1 MNKNQLDEMQTQ
13 RKNNI
18 GNQSFLLLMY
28 MLMIDAGLYGFGFR
42 WIDYPANIMIMV
54 TICAGIYLIR
64 LINSNAYVGPST
76 QNQRTVLRIMLTVG
90 MTVAIAAGIV
100 VLLKHTSFTNTTQ
113 LNEMSAP
120 IMFITGA
127 IALIVALVTLV
138 IRRSQ

>member
-1 MNKNQLDEMQTQ
+1 MNKSPLDEMQTQ
-13 RKNNI
+13 RKNHI

-28 MLMIDAGLYGFGFR
+28 VLMIDAGLYGFGFR
-42 WIDYPANIMIMV
+42 WIEYPANIMIIL
-54 TICAGIYLIR
+54 TICGGIYVIR

-76 QNQRTVLRIMLTVG
+76 QNERTVLRIMLTIG

-100 VLLKHTSFTNTTQ
+100 VLLKHASFTNTVQ

-120 IMFITGA
+120 IMFIAAA
-127 IALIVALVTLV
+127 IALIISLVTLF

>member
-76 QNQRTVLRIMLTVG
+76 NNRRPVLRFMLTVA
-90 MTVAIAAGIV
+90 MTVAVAGGIV
-100 VLLKHTSFTNTTQ
+100 VFLRHASFTNTTQ

-120 IMFITGA
+120 IMFITAA
-127 IALIVALVTLV
+127 IAIIIALVTLI